1 MLTYPNQLKPMKP
14 AIAEVNKI
22 MMVDGVHKNNVSKIS
37 IKHHTLESGY
47 KNV

>member
-1 MLTYPNQLKPMKP
+1 MLTYPNQLKPMNS

-22 MMVDGVHKNNVSKIS
+22 MMVDEIG
-37 IKHHTLESGY
+37 IKHHILESGY